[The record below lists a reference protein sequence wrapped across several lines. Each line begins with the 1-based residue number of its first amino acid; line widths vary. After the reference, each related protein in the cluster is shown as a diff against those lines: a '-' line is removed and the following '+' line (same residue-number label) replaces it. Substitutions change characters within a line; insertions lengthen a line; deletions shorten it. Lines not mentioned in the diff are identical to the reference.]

1 MEITK
6 VDFYKLTANES
17 LHQLNSIEPGLTAE
31 EAKKRLLE
39 FGENKIVE
47 KKRKTALQ
55 IFLDQFKSVLI
66 IILLV
71 ATLVSIFLG
80 EILDAA
86 VIFAIVIL
94 NALLGFYQ
102 ERKAEKILE
111 ALKKL
116 ASPNAKV
123 LRDGSAKIIKSEEIV
138 PGDIL
143 LLAAGD
149 KIQADCRLLE
159 SINLKID
166 ESSLTGESVPVEKN
180 IEEINNTAI
189 LSERHCMLYAA
200 TTVVYGHCKALVTAT
215 AMTTE
220 FGHIAASIQCEE
232 EKTPLQKKMDKLG
245 AQLGALFLCLCTII
259 FIVGLSIG
267 MKPIE
272 IFLISIALAVAA
284 VPEGLLA
291 SITTALSLG
300 VYRMAQKKAVIRKLT
315 AVETLGSTTVIC
327 TDKTGTL
334 TVNAMTVRKIY
345 NNGRIIDV
353 SGEGYSTDGK
363 FSVNEKE
370 INVDGDLKLL
380 LQIGMQCNDAT
391 LQIGDPTEIAL
402 LVSAK
407 KAGLDFE
414 KKQKRLDEIEF
425 TSERKMMSILSDRI
439 YAKGAIE
446 NLLKKCTKI
455 FENGKA
461 RNLIQKDIEEIN
473 KMTAGFASQGLRVL
487 GFAYKDAEK
496 LEESDLVFAG
506 LQAMID
512 PPRKEAKDAI
522 KKCHTA
528 GIKVVMI
535 TGDHKETALAIARE
549 LGLTDHKTDG
559 LALTGLELDEMDDS
573 QLENIVEKV
582 SVYARVSPLH
592 KVRITEALRKKG
604 HVVAMTGDGIND
616 AIALKKADIG
626 IAMGITGTDV
636 AKEASDIVLTDDNFA
651 TIVNAVEEG
660 RGIYDNIKKVIAFL
674 LSGNIAEV
682 LIIFIAILLGMP
694 MPLAAIQILWIN
706 LVTDGLPALALSVDP
721 IDKGIMSRKPRPR
734 DESIWQGI
742 WKAIVGYGAIATVC
756 VLALFSLG
764 LNESLIKA
772 QTMAFTSLIIFE
784 KFQSFS
790 WRSLDRPVLGE
801 LFRNKWLIYA
811 TLLTLSLQIVIL
823 YTPLNQIFKVMPL
836 NLFDWG
842 IIIGLALLVFLS
854 REMLRI
860 NKNYSK

>member
-1 MEITK
+1 MGIEK
-6 VDFYKLTANES
+6 AEFYKLTAKES
-17 LHQLNSIEPGLTAE
+17 LLSLNSDENGLTDK

-39 FGENKIVE
+39 FGENRILE

-66 IILLV
+66 LILIV
-71 ATLVSIFLG
+71 ATIVSVILG

-116 ASPNAKV
+116 ASLNAKV
-123 LRDGSAKIIKSEEIV
+123 LRNSEAKIIKSEEIV

-143 LLAAGD
+143 ILAAGD

-180 IEEINNTAI
+180 IEQITNTAI
-189 LSERHCMLYAA
+189 ISERHCMLYAA

-215 AMTTE
+215 GMNTE
-220 FGHIAASIQCEE
+220 FGHIAASIQCDE

-345 NNGRIIDV
+345 VNNKMIDV
-353 SGEGYSTDGK
+353 SGEGYSTEGK
-363 FSVNEKE
+363 FSIEGKE
-370 INVDGDLKLL
+370 IAVDESLKLL
-380 LQIGMQCNDAT
+380 LRIGKECNDAS
-391 LQIGDPTEIAL
+391 LHIGDPTEIAL

-407 KAGLDFE
+407 KSGLDIFE
-414 KKQKRLDEIEF
+414 KQKRIDEIEF
-425 TSERKMMSILSDRI
+425 TSERKMMSILSDRV
-439 YAKGAIE
+439 YAKGAVE
-446 NLLKKCTKI
+446 ELLKKCTQI
-455 FENGKA
+455 YENGKT
-461 RNLIQKDIEEIN
+461 RKLVQKDIDEIN
-473 KMTAGFASQGLRVL
+473 KITAGFASQGLRVL
-487 GFAYKDAEK
+487 GFAYKDANK
-496 LEESDLVFAG
+496 LEESDLIFAG

-522 KKCHTA
+522 SKCHTA
-528 GIKVVMI
+528 GIKVIMI

-549 LGLTDHKTDG
+549 LGLTDHKNDG

-573 QLENIVEKV
+573 QLENIVENV

-592 KVRITEALRKKG
+592 KVRITEALKKKG

-682 LIIFIAILLGMP
+682 FIIFIAILLGMP

-721 IDKGIMSRKPRPR
+721 VDKKIMSRKPRPR

-742 WKAIVGYGAIATVC
+742 WKWIVGYGFTATAC
-756 VLALFSLG
+756 VLVLFSFG
-764 LNESLIKA
+764 LNESIIKA
-772 QTMAFTSLIIFE
+772 QTMAFTSLIVFE

-790 WRSLDRPVLGE
+790 WRSLDRPILKE
-801 LFRNKWLIYA
+801 IFRNKWLVYA
-811 TLLTLSLQIVIL
+811 TLLTLSLQMVIL

-836 NLFDWG
+836 NAFEWA
-842 IIIGLALLVFLS
+842 IIIGLGLIVFLA
-854 REMLRI
+854 REALRWK
-860 NKNYSK
+860 KN